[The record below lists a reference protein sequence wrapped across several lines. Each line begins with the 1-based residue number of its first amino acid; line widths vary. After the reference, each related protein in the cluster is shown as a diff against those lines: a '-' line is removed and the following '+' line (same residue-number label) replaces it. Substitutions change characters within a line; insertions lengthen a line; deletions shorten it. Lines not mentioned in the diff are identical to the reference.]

1 MMNAIIEN
9 VLIEK
14 VTNQFH
20 RSPRQM
26 NQLHESD
33 AEILKLPENANQVL
47 AITTDSIVEE
57 IALGVYDDPYLIGW
71 MAVMVNMSDL
81 AAVGARPLGILVSE
95 VLPGSYPDT
104 SLAALQR
111 GIQDACAACQT
122 YVLGGDTN
130 FGTHLMLTGTAL
142 GTIDG
147 SRTLSRVGCK
157 PGDALYA
164 TGVLG
169 GGNAFALSQ
178 ITRPGNCI
186 LRFQPSARLNEGR
199 TLTGIASTCMD
210 TSDGVISTLD
220 QLMRLSRVGFEI
232 DEDWEKHLD
241 PRSKELAGAFGIP
254 SWLLL
259 AGQHGEFELLFTIPQ
274 NSESMLHDAA
284 EKIGWH
290 PLRLGKAVEEQSIF
304 LPLYGRT
311 VNLDTQRIRNL
322 AFQTDGDVGVYI
334 NSLLKID
341 DEIQKGA
348 Y

>member
-9 VLIEK
+9 SLLGK
-14 VTNQFH
+14 LTNQFQ
-20 RSPRQM
+20 RSPCQM
-26 NQLHESD
+26 NRLHESD
-33 AEILKLPENANQVL
+33 AEILKLPGNDAQVL

-57 IALGVYDDPYLIGW
+57 IALGLYDDPYLIGW

-95 VLPGSYPDT
+95 VLPVSYPDT

-147 SRTLSRVGCK
+147 SRALSRVGCK

-169 GGNAFALSQ
+169 IGNAFALSQ
-178 ITRPGNCI
+178 ITQPGNSK

-199 TLTGIASTCMD
+199 ALTGIASTCMD
-210 TSDGVISTLD
+210 TSDGVIATLD
-220 QLMRLSRVGFEI
+220 QLMRLNGVGFEI
-232 DEDWEKHLD
+232 DEEWERNLD
-241 PRSKELAGAFGIP
+241 PQSKELAGAFGIP

-259 AGQHGEFELLFTIPQ
+259 AGQHGEFELLFTIPKDRE
-274 NSESMLHDAA
+274 NLLHDAA
-284 EKIGWH
+284 GKVGWN
-290 PLRLGKAVEEQSIF
+290 PLRLGKAVEEQSIS

-322 AFQTDGDVGVYI
+322 AFQADGDVGVYI
-334 NSLLKID
+334 KSLLEID
-341 DEIQKGA
+341 DELQKGA